1 MNDGVY
7 ALPGFMPPAAA
18 KWKSQLRT
26 NEDGSIKLCVYCGE
40 KDTNV
45 YYALDIPGWRFGFIK
60 DAQYFI
66 DNNYPQWVIDT
77 VKDYVNYLSEVSSLP
92 EDAVVPNAIFNGYP
106 IPITELPVTGS
117 KSYWIIDLPKYV
129 LPVGDTKISIS
140 AGGRIFKYVVHR
152 PEFSIHKHPDITKKS
167 F

>member
-40 KDTNV
+40 KDTKV
-45 YYALDIPGWRFGFIK
+45 YYALDIPGWKFGFIK

-66 DNNYPQWVIDT
+66 DNDYPQRVTDT

-92 EDAVVPNAIFNGYP
+92 EDAVVPKVIFNGHP
-106 IPITELPVTGS
+106 IPITEFPVTGE

-129 LPVGDTKISIS
+129 LPIGDTKISIS
-140 AGGRIFKYVVHR
+140 AGGKVFDYVVHR
-152 PEFSIHKHPDITKKS
+152 PDFSIHKCPDRTKKNV
-167 F
+167 